1 VVAATV
7 SYTDAFTFS
16 KRGKL
21 TSQSITVCIVAKQ
34 QLVVVQAHLS
44 LAGLAR
50 SLRISEPDAIE
61 KFQDPRVTSWF
72 AEIWGETLFGYRR
85 HASSNHPGSDAQLA
99 LGPIG
104 RFDISVRCF
113 NKGSIKFQKSKFIG
127 FGRSASAD
135 DLIASVEEVERMV
148 IVDLRQFPLLSF
160 YPIDSKSVLRLIRLG
175 ELTKSGLTPRRF
187 DAWIAR
193 DFNVVYK
200 IIDLPI
206 PEPPNTCSAC

>member
-1 VVAATV
+1 
-7 SYTDAFTFS
+7 
-16 KRGKL
+16 
-21 TSQSITVCIVAKQ
+21 VAKQ
-34 QLVVVQAHLS
+34 QLVIVQARLS
-44 LAGLAR
+44 LTGLAR
-50 SLRISEPDAIE
+50 SLRISETDAIE

-85 HASSNHPGSDAQLA
+85 HASSNHPGSDAQLT

-113 NKGSIKFQKSKFIG
+113 NRGNIRFQKSKFIG
-127 FGRSASAD
+127 FGRSASSD

-148 IVDLRQFPLLSF
+148 VVDLREFPLLSF
-160 YPIDSKSVLRLIRLG
+160 YSIDSKAILKLIRTG

-193 DFNVVYK
+193 DFDVVSRM
-200 IIDLPI
+200 IDLPT
-206 PEPPNTCSAC
+206 PDPPDTDVVY

>member
-1 VVAATV
+1 MFVAQQ
-7 SYTDAFTFS
+7 
-16 KRGKL
+16 KL
-21 TSQSITVCIVAKQ
+21 T
-34 QLVVVQAHLS
+34 VVQAELS
-44 LAGLAR
+44 LVQLANA
-50 SLRISEPDAIE
+50 LRISEVDAVE

-85 HASSNHPGSDAQLA
+85 HPSSNHPGSDGQLA
-99 LGPIG
+99 LGAIG

-127 FGRSASAD
+127 FGRSTSAD

-148 IVDLRQFPLLSF
+148 VVDLRQFPKLFF
-160 YPIDSKSVLRLIRLG
+160 YPLDSKAILRLIRLG

-193 DFNVVYK
+193 DFAVSYK
-200 IIDLPI
+200 EISLPI
-206 PEPPNTCSAC
+206 PPS